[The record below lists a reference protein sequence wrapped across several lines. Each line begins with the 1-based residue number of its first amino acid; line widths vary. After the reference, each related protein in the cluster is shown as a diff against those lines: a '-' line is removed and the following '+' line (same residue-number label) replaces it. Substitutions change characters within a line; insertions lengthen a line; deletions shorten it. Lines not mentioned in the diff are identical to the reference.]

1 MRKVLRIIVSS
12 LLSLMIV
19 YMGVG
24 VVMVYCLHDGEAM
37 SAAHVEQVAHD
48 KKDCHEPM
56 SSCMK
61 VMVSKLSPTSMAQA
75 LHFDFHAFQPIMFV
89 NDCSQLVPK
98 PVFHLVNQQLVE
110 INPNGPPRAW
120 LNKISVLII

>member
-1 MRKVLRIIVSS
+1 
-12 LLSLMIV
+12 
-19 YMGVG
+19 
-24 VVMVYCLHDGEAM
+24 
-37 SAAHVEQVAHD
+37 
-48 KKDCHEPM
+48 
-56 SSCMK
+56 MK

>member
-24 VVMVYCLHDGEAM
+24 VAMVYCLHDGEAM
-37 SAAHVEQVAHD
+37 SAAHVEQVVHD